1 VAVLMKY
8 GLEEVADA
16 LRSRVLVRL
25 ENAGNFSLLVEIYL
39 LENEVDLALAALER
53 VNPNIWSGRIAVLR
67 RQVAQAVEAPRP
79 HEAIRQ
85 YLLLAEDLIE
95 HRSRGSYTE
104 AAHLLQQVRKLYHG
118 LGEEDRWQQIINGL
132 RQEYRRLPAFLD
144 ELRRAGL

>member
-1 VAVLMKY
+1 MDDLQ
-8 GLEEVADA
+8 
-16 LRSRVLVRL
+16 RL
-25 ENAGNFSLLVEIYL
+25 
-39 LENEVDLALAALER
+39 
-53 VNPNIWSGRIAVLR
+53 AVLR
-67 RQVAQAVEAPRP
+67 AEGRAQRLVTLDQRVDAALQHVDPQVAQAVEAPRP